1 MAEIDYCTLGDV
13 EAYSGVNF
21 SDGIGPTDAEV
32 AVMITNASRLIDAYA
47 GRQLAGTESRTEF
60 FDVWTDTEHFVLK
73 YRPVVSVTNAYTV
86 GDTGTLTALVQS
98 RDRGTGDYWLADPD
112 AGIIRLH
119 GMFGGGIGAV
129 IRQYVKVD
137 YTAGETTPP
146 AFAKMACIMLVA
158 RQCARAALND
168 ENCMERIKEMWSR
181 LLRDSEK
188 EYKEYLDRVKALS
201 LVDVATFGLKGAY

>member
-1 MAEIDYCTLGDV
+1 MAEIDYCSLADV
-13 EAYSGVNF
+13 EAYTGVNF
-21 SDGIGPTDAEV
+21 SDGIGPTDAEI

-47 GRQLAGTESRTEF
+47 GRQLAGTESRTDY
-60 FDVWTDTEHFVLK
+60 FDVYLDTEHFVLK

-86 GDTGTLTALVQS
+86 GDTGTLTTLVQTRNRS
-98 RDRGTGDYWLADPD
+98 TGDYWLADPD

-119 GMFGGGIGAV
+119 GRFGGELQ
-129 IRQYVKVD
+129 QYVKVD
-137 YTAGETTPP
+137 YTAGEVAPP

-188 EYKEYLDRVKALS
+188 EYREYLDKVKSLS
-201 LVDVATFGLKGAY
+201 LVDVATFGMKGAY